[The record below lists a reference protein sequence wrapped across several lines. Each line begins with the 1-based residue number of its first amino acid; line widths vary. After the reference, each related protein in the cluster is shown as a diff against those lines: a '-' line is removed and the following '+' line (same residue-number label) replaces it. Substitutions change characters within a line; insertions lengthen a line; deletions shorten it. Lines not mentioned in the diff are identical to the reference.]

1 MFCALFL
8 VFLCEL
14 AVIDA
19 THHVN
24 TLGGSQIIG
33 MHVRIGTI
41 PQALYSITLPH
52 PFLRRARSQYLC
64 LHA

>member
-1 MFCALFL
+1 VFCALFF

-14 AVIDA
+14 AIIDA
-19 THHVN
+19 THHVD

-41 PQALYSITLPH
+41 PQALYSITSPH
-52 PFLRRARSQYLC
+52 PILRRARFPHLY